1 MKKEELIAFLREDAG
16 LSTDEFDDHTLL
28 FTDGY
33 IDSFTLTA
41 MLAFIEDKLNIRIA
55 ASAVTV
61 ENFDSISRTMA
72 YVGGLND

>member
-1 MKKEELIAFLREDAG
+1 MKKEELIAFLCEDAS
-16 LSTDEFDDHTLL
+16 LTTDEFDDNTLL

-55 ASAVTV
+55 TSAVTV

-72 YVGGLND
+72 YIGGLND